1 VTKRPRRELRF
12 SVGSRTGPRSTIWK
26 CWIHGSEIYIAS
38 RMFGQESKVSLHS
51 TGDCQ
56 WSGTDSWVLRQP
68 VPRNSDRHIFKWK
81 TIYPTASQ
89 AVLAFRVAIPQ
100 SELRALPPPTDKK
113 KVFWVENIPPEATV
127 QFLFYVTMP
136 AESAPSTES
145 ESRYKHLASMQLANQ
160 RWLVVFVEVI
170 SLSKDDIRTARAAVV
185 QQLLDAGHTIS
196 PEYRIAMFANGGEN
210 NSHALLEVCAT
221 DA

>member
-1 VTKRPRRELRF
+1 MLDPRQRD
-12 SVGSRTGPRSTIWK
+12 
-26 CWIHGSEIYIAS
+26 
-38 RMFGQESKVSLHS
+38 LHC

-56 WSGTDSWVLRQP
+56 WSCTDSWVLRQP

-81 TIYPTASQ
+81 IIYPTASQ

-136 AESAPSTES
+136 TASAPSTES
-145 ESRYKHLASMQLANQ
+145 ESRHKHLASMQLANQ

-170 SLSKDDIRTARAAVV
+170 SLSEDDIRTARAAVV
-185 QQLLDAGHTIS
+185 QQILGAGHTMS

-221 DA
+221 AA